1 MASRQDKGIATTH
14 RPCSLG
20 AGLFRLISAASM
32 SLVGCVTSA
41 FGAEDVQSATM
52 AEPAAPLYAP
62 STDPY
67 RLRVPGPAQFRLQ
80 SGEPDARPRVETS
93 ALSVISDRP
102 FHSEVARAAQEFG
115 VDPALIHAVITVESG
130 YNARALSPKGA
141 QGLMQLMPDTAQRFG
156 IGVPNLVWR
165 PDRNIRA
172 GVAYLSALLTLFNQ
186 DVALALAAY
195 NAGENAVLRFGGR
208 IPPFRETQ
216 DYVPKVLEV
225 YGQLKPQIVPPPVEG
240 ALTAK
245 VRRQYPAPRSIE
257 DLNSV
262 IVSD

>member
-1 MASRQDKGIATTH
+1 M
-14 RPCSLG
+14 
-20 AGLFRLISAASM
+20 GLL
-32 SLVGCVTSA
+32 GCVPSVFA
-41 FGAEDVQSATM
+41 AEDVQVATM

-67 RLRVPGPAQFRLQ
+67 RLRVPGPTQFRLQ
-80 SGEPDARPRVETS
+80 SGEADETS
-93 ALSVISDRP
+93 QAATSAPSVMSDRP
-102 FHSEVARAAQEFG
+102 FHSEVTRAAQEFG

-156 IGVPNLVWR
+156 ISVPNLVWK

-172 GVAYLSALLTLFNQ
+172 GVAYLRTLLTLFNQ

-195 NAGENAVLRFGGR
+195 NAGENAVLRSGGR

-225 YGQLKPQIVPPPVEG
+225 YGQLKPHIAPPIAEG
-240 ALTAK
+240 TPTAK

-257 DLNSV
+257 DLNNV
-262 IVSD
+262 TVSD